1 MGITSLV
8 IFLDYVKVLR
18 IKHYIKNVLIFLPL
32 LCSGRIEAFPLEWVG
47 LLMGFLSFSF
57 MSSAIYLINDIRDRE
72 TDAQHPKKCHRPI
85 ARGVIGI
92 LPASFFSLLL
102 CMAALVMAV
111 YQSVSTSWMVLVV
124 LVVYLILNIG
134 YSVYLKHIPVIEV
147 AILASGFLLRVLYG
161 GFVSGIAV
169 SSWLYLTVLSFSF
182 YMGLGK
188 RRNEFDRNPAH
199 DTRKVLKHYSRR
211 FLDRNMYM
219 FLALSIC
226 FYSLWAM
233 EQGRWTLWSVPMV
246 MLCSMRYSLIV
257 EGSSDG
263 DPVEV
268 ILADKFLLLLGA
280 IYALYM
286 VVFRYVV

>member
-1 MGITSLV
+1 MIL
-8 IFLDYVKVLR
+8 LNYVKLLR
-18 IKHYIKNVLIFLPL
+18 IKHYIKNLLIFLPL
-32 LCSGRIEAFPLEWVG
+32 LCSGGLISSPCEWVG
-47 LLMGFLSFSF
+47 LLVGFFAFSF

-72 TDAQHPKKCHRPI
+72 NDAQHPKKCHRPI
-85 ARGVIGI
+85 ASGTVGI
-92 LPASFFSLLL
+92 LHASFLSLLL
-102 CMAALVMAV
+102 CVAALVMAV
-111 YQSVSTSWMVLVV
+111 YLSGATSWMVLVV

-161 GFVSGIAV
+161 GFVSGIEV

-199 DTRKVLKHYSRR
+199 DTRMVLKHYSRR

-233 EQGRWTLWSVPMV
+233 EQGRWALWSVPIV
-246 MLCSMRYSLIV
+246 IVCSMRYSLIV

-268 ILADKFLLLLGA
+268 LLGDKFLLLLGA

-286 VVFRYVV
+286 VVFRYAV